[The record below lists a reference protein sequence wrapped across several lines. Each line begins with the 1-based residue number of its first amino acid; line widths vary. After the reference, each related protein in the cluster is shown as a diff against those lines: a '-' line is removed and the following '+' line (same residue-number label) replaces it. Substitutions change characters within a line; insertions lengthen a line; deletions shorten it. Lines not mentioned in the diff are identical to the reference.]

1 MYKWLHGPYDAGMEG
16 RGYSRIGDE
25 LMKWKFAL
33 AAIFAAGLILAEAPC
48 AQIEEVDNGH
58 TLYDI
63 PPRTLVDMP
72 TAGTL
77 PRGTFNIGLRLY
89 AQGGALGYT
98 DIGLSNRLML
108 GISYGGIKIVSNE
121 NPDWNPSIAFNLKFR
136 VIDEME
142 VFPAVTVGFSDQGY
156 GPFVDDWDRF
166 VFKSRGF
173 YAVTSRS
180 FYFYKWTSSW
190 HFGVNYSREY
200 KGDDDQDVNIFGGFD
215 ATFNYN
221 LALLLEYDAA
231 FNDDSG
237 DRPEISG
244 KGRGYL
250 NLSVKW
256 LFAANLEMEIFAKD
270 LLINRRE
277 ADTFS
282 RGLRIIYIDHF

>member
-1 MYKWLHGPYDAGMEG
+1 
-16 RGYSRIGDE
+16 
-25 LMKWKFAL
+25 MKRNFAL
-33 AAIFAAGLILAEAPC
+33 SIIFAAGLCLAANTQ
-48 AQIEEVDNGH
+48 AQVDEIDNGH

-108 GISYGGIKIVSNE
+108 GISYGGVKIVSNDS
-121 NPDWNPSIAFNLKFR
+121 PDWNPGIAFNLKFR
-136 VIDEME
+136 VIDELE
-142 VFPAVTVGFSDQGY
+142 VFPAVTVGFSDQGH
-156 GPFVDDWDRF
+156 GPFIPEWDRF

-200 KGDDDQDVNIFGGFD
+200 KGDDDKDVNIFAGFD

-221 LALLLEYDAA
+221 LALLLEYDAG
-231 FNDDSG
+231 FNDASG
-237 DRPEISG
+237 ELSDISG

-256 LFAANLEMEIFAKD
+256 LFAANLEMEVFAKD

-282 RGLRIIYIDHF
+282 RGIRIIYIDSF

>member
-1 MYKWLHGPYDAGMEG
+1 
-16 RGYSRIGDE
+16 
-25 LMKWKFAL
+25 MKWKSASAITIAVIFSL
-33 AAIFAAGLILAEAPC
+33 ATAPH
-48 AQIEEVDNGH
+48 AQVDEIDNGH

-63 PPRTLVDMP
+63 PPRTLVDLP

-89 AQGGALGYT
+89 AEGGALGYT

-108 GISYGGIKIVSNE
+108 GISYGGIDIVSNDS
-121 NPDWNPSIAFNLKFR
+121 PDWNPGIAFNLKFR

-142 VFPAVTVGFSDQGY
+142 VFPAVTVGFSDQGH
-156 GPFVDDWDRF
+156 GPFVDGWDRF

-200 KGDDDQDVNIFGGFD
+200 KGDDDKDVNIFAGFD

-231 FNDDSG
+231 FNDDGG
-237 DRPEISG
+237 DHTEISG

-256 LFAANLEMEIFAKD
+256 LFANNLEMEVLAKD

-277 ADTFS
+277 AETFS
-282 RGLRIIYIDHF
+282 RGIRIIYIDSF

>member
-1 MYKWLHGPYDAGMEG
+1 MEG
-16 RGYSRIGDE
+16 RKYLRIGDVF
-25 LMKWKFAL
+25 MKWNL
-33 AAIFAAGLILAEAPC
+33 TLVVILAAGLLLSAGSR
-48 AQIEEVDNGH
+48 AQEDLIDNGH

-108 GISYGGIKIVSNE
+108 GISYGGTKIVSND
-121 NPDWNPSIAFNLKFR
+121 NPDWNPRIAFNLKFR
-136 VIDEME
+136 VVDEME
-142 VFPAVTVGFSDQGY
+142 VFPAITVGFSDQGH
-156 GPFVDDWDRF
+156 GPFISEWDRF
-166 VFKSRGF
+166 LFKSRGF

-200 KGDDDQDVNIFGGFD
+200 KEDDDKDVNIFAGFD

-231 FNDDSG
+231 FNDDAG
-237 DRPEISG
+237 DIPEISG

-256 LFAANLEMEIFAKD
+256 LFAANLEMEVFAKD

-277 ADTFS
+277 ANSFS
-282 RGLRIIYIDHF
+282 RGLRIIYIDSF